1 MKVKSFMK
9 NTWHLLACLMLLVAC
24 SDDKVEDETTITLPP
39 ETETLFEKGVNF
51 TTSAGTQSLEFT
63 ATENWNIT
71 AATTRNGEK
80 WYQVYPTSGG
90 PGKAEISISV
100 EDNDSYD
107 ERSVAITINAGK
119 TKKTLMVAQ
128 KQKNALLISSER
140 REVKQEGGTID
151 VEVEANVEY
160 KAIIADDCQ
169 SWIKSAVSTTTTTT
183 TTRGL
188 KASTIS
194 FKIEMNGEREKREG
208 EIYITDG
215 TLTETVKVYQY
226 GGDVILL
233 NENEYPVGDKGETI
247 KVELRSNCEYGIT
260 MPDVSW
266 IKEATM
272 SRGMSSHTIYYTISP
287 NDANESRR
295 AKIIFYNKDNT
306 AIADTLTV
314 IQAQKDAVVIDNK
327 NIELKTPND
336 TIMGIDVNA
345 NVDVEIHPADTCQ
358 WITESTAARGLQLRK
373 IYLKAAKND
382 GFAPRR
388 GRVLIKS
395 KNGQECDTL
404 KIWQAG
410 KPTAVKL
417 EQTSLDIPMAGG
429 TYRIKVDANVPVKM
443 TKWNLLW
450 PEGKENDPI
459 YDVSVDTYFK
469 EPLFMYEN
477 KPRIPYQATLS
488 DDGQYLEIKVE
499 PAVSAEASSATI
511 TIYGEHENK
520 EAKLIIK
527 QETDPTKVVRL
538 CLTQYGEQTF
548 AGLYKNSYLVLQQMY
563 TQEELYSRQSEKE
576 QGYEW
581 HFDFINHTLNSNN
594 REVEKAWS
602 AFYSAVNMILFM
614 NQQIPRSSKEELTSS
629 DSITITK
636 LLDMQRFIL
645 FYEKV
650 NLWGKAVY
658 FPEYRSEIVTSI
670 PVISQAEVLKLFV
683 EPLLFL
689 RERLPG
695 EINGQSVMN
704 DFFFPSR
711 DFPSLLLARIYMEQ
725 GKIAEAKSML
735 TGIVNSG
742 RYQLGDLIYQLSA
755 SGTNRNVQFEQVSD
769 ICFSYTEVLLN
780 LAECESRLGN
790 SAQAENYLNQV
801 MTANI
806 GSPAYSSNASLSS
819 SAFTTRTSDEFIN
832 RLANVWQSELRGTGT
847 YFAFLKRNNIAVSTL
862 NIPIWRQVFPV
873 PMREIFVNPSMSQ
886 NEGY

>member
-169 SWIKSAVSTTTTTT
+169 SWIKPAAST

-477 KPRIPYQATLS
+477 KPRIPYEATLS

-548 AGLYKNSYLVLQQMY
+548 TGLYKNSYLVLQQMY

-594 REVEKAWS
+594 REVENAWS

-695 EINGQSVMN
+695 EINGQSAMN

-801 MTANI
+801 MTANM

>member
-39 ETETLFEKGVNF
+39 KTETLFEKGVNF

-160 KAIIADDCQ
+160 KAVIADDCQ
-169 SWIKSAVSTTTTTT
+169 SWIKPAAST

-233 NENEYPVGDKGETI
+233 NENEYPVGDRGETI

-429 TYRIKVDANVPVKM
+429 TYRIKVDANVPVKI
-443 TKWNLLW
+443 TKWDLLW
-450 PEGKENDPI
+450 PEDKKEDPI
-459 YDVSVDTYFK
+459 YGMHEETIFK
-469 EPLFMYEN
+469 KALFMYEN
-477 KPRIPYQATLS
+477 KPQIPYQATLS
-488 DDGQYLEIKVE
+488 NDGQYLEIKVE

-511 TIYGEHENK
+511 TIYGAHENK
-520 EAKLIIK
+520 EAKLTIK

-538 CLTQYGEQTF
+538 CLTQYGEQEF
-548 AGLYKNSYLVLQQMY
+548 VRFFEGFYLVLQQMY

-576 QGYEW
+576 EGYEW
-581 HFDFINHTLNSNN
+581 RFDFINHTLNANN
-594 REVEKAWS
+594 GEVRSAWS
-602 AFYSAVNMILFM
+602 SFYNSVNMILFIKD
-614 NQQIPRSSKEELTSS
+614 QIPRSSEEELASS
-629 DSITITK
+629 DSTTVMK

-650 NLWGKAVY
+650 NLWGKAVCLSE
-658 FPEYRSEIVTSI
+658 FPSDIITSM
-670 PVISQAEVLKLFV
+670 PAISQAEVLKLFV

-695 EINGQSVMN
+695 EISGQSAIN
-704 DFFFPSR
+704 DCFFPSR
-711 DFPSLLLARIYMEQ
+711 DFPALLLARIYMEQ
-725 GKIAEAKSML
+725 GKFAEAKSML

-742 RYQLGDLIYQLSA
+742 RYQLGDLIYQ
-755 SGTNRNVQFEQVSD
+755 FPVSD
-769 ICFSYTEVLLN
+769 MYSDIQLICFSYTEVVLN

-801 MTANI
+801 ITANI
-806 GSPAYSSNASLSS
+806 GSPAYSSNVSLSS
-819 SAFTTRTSDEFIN
+819 SAFTTRTSDEFIK

-862 NIPIWRQVFPV
+862 NIPVWRQVFPV
-873 PMREIFVNPSMSQ
+873 PMREILVNPSMSQ

>member
-169 SWIKSAVSTTTTTT
+169 SWIKPAAST

-443 TKWNLLW
+443 TEWNLLW

-477 KPRIPYQATLS
+477 KPWIPYQATLS

-548 AGLYKNSYLVLQQMY
+548 TGLYKNSYLVLQQMY

-594 REVEKAWS
+594 REVENAWS

-636 LLDMQRFIL
+636 LLDMQCFIL

-742 RYQLGDLIYQLSA
+742 RYQLGDLIYQLPA

>member
-169 SWIKSAVSTTTTTT
+169 SWIKPAAST

-233 NENEYPVGDKGETI
+233 NENEYPVGDRGETI

-266 IKEATM
+266 IKEAIM

-443 TKWNLLW
+443 TKWDLLW

-538 CLTQYGEQTF
+538 CLTQYGEKTF

-594 REVEKAWS
+594 REVENAWS

-614 NQQIPRSSKEELTSS
+614 NQQISRSSKEELTSS

-670 PVISQAEVLKLFV
+670 PAISQAEVLKLFV

-704 DFFFPSR
+704 DFFFLSR

-742 RYQLGDLIYQLSA
+742 RYQLGDLIYQLPA

-780 LAECESRLGN
+780 LAECESRLGDF
-790 SAQAENYLNQV
+790 AQAENYLNQV

-806 GSPAYSSNASLSS
+806 GSPAYPANVSPTS
-819 SAFTTRTSDEFIN
+819 SAFAARTSDEFIH

-862 NIPIWRQVFPV
+862 NIPVWRQVFPV
-873 PMREIFVNPSMSQ
+873 PMREILVNPSMSQ

>member
-1 MKVKSFMK
+1 MSRG
-9 NTWHLLACLMLLVAC
+9 LG
-24 SDDKVEDETTITLPP
+24 D
-39 ETETLFEKGVNF
+39 
-51 TTSAGTQSLEFT
+51 
-63 ATENWNIT
+63 
-71 AATTRNGEK
+71 
-80 WYQVYPTSGG
+80 VY
-90 PGKAEISISV
+90 KRQV

-160 KAIIADDCQ
+160 KAVIADDCQ
-169 SWIKSAVSTTTTTT
+169 SWIKPAAST

-233 NENEYPVGDKGETI
+233 NENEYPVGDRGETI

-345 NVDVEIHPADTCQ
+345 NVDVEIHLADTCQ

-443 TKWNLLW
+443 TKWDLLW
-450 PEGKENDPI
+450 PEDKKEDPI
-459 YDVSVDTYFK
+459 YGMHEETIFK
-469 EPLFMYEN
+469 KALFMYEN
-477 KPRIPYQATLS
+477 KPQIPYQATLS
-488 DDGQYLEIKVE
+488 NDGQYLEIKVE

-511 TIYGEHENK
+511 TIYGAHENK
-520 EAKLIIK
+520 EAKLTIK

-538 CLTQYGEQTF
+538 CLTQYGEQEF
-548 AGLYKNSYLVLQQMY
+548 VRFFEGFYLVLQQMY

-576 QGYEW
+576 EGYEW
-581 HFDFINHTLNSNN
+581 RFDFINHTLNANN
-594 REVEKAWS
+594 GEVRSAWS
-602 AFYSAVNMILFM
+602 SFYNSVNMILFIKD
-614 NQQIPRSSKEELTSS
+614 QIPRSSEEELASS
-629 DSITITK
+629 DSTTVMK

-650 NLWGKAVY
+650 NLWGKAVCLSE
-658 FPEYRSEIVTSI
+658 FPSDIITSM
-670 PVISQAEVLKLFV
+670 PAISQAEVLKLFV

-695 EINGQSVMN
+695 EISGQSAIN
-704 DFFFPSR
+704 DCFFPSR
-711 DFPSLLLARIYMEQ
+711 DFPALLLARIYMEQ
-725 GKIAEAKSML
+725 GKFAEAKSML

-742 RYQLGDLIYQLSA
+742 RYQLGDLIYQ
-755 SGTNRNVQFEQVSD
+755 FPVSD
-769 ICFSYTEVLLN
+769 MYSDIQLICFSYTEVVLN

-801 MTANI
+801 ITANI
-806 GSPAYSSNASLSS
+806 GSPAYSSNVSLSS
-819 SAFTTRTSDEFIN
+819 SAFTTRTSDEFIK

-862 NIPIWRQVFPV
+862 NIPVWRQVFPV
-873 PMREIFVNPSMSQ
+873 PMREILVNPSMSQ

>member
-9 NTWHLLACLMLLVAC
+9 NIWHLLACLMLLVAC

-169 SWIKSAVSTTTTTT
+169 SWIKPAAST

-373 IYLKAAKND
+373 IYLKVAKND

-404 KIWQAG
+404 RIWQAG

-548 AGLYKNSYLVLQQMY
+548 TGLYKNSYLVLQQMY

-594 REVEKAWS
+594 REVENAWS

-742 RYQLGDLIYQLSA
+742 RYQLGDLIYQLPA

>member
-169 SWIKSAVSTTTTTT
+169 SWIKSAASTTTT

-266 IKEATM
+266 IKEAIM

-443 TKWNLLW
+443 TKWDLLW

-469 EPLFMYEN
+469 GPLFMYEN
-477 KPRIPYQATLS
+477 KPRISYQATLS

-548 AGLYKNSYLVLQQMY
+548 TGLYKNSYLVLQQMY

-594 REVEKAWS
+594 REVENAWS

-742 RYQLGDLIYQLSA
+742 RYQLGDLIYQLPA

-806 GSPAYSSNASLSS
+806 GSPAYPANVSPTS